1 LERHL
6 GKKVEQD
13 MVINWMEVVREYRN
27 MTHAEICSLKN
38 CYLKTGFA
46 SWWVLSQKTQP
57 RKDQEKEGFII
68 TCSK

>member
-1 LERHL
+1 
-6 GKKVEQD
+6 
-13 MVINWMEVVREYRN
+13 MEVVREYRN

-46 SWWVLSQKTQP
+46 SWWALSQKTQP